1 MMGKMG
7 MDLQPGQMTPE
18 EFAFSKKAIETY
30 KNIREVIFQGDLFRL
45 ESPYS
50 SNRASLMYVT
60 KEKKRAVFFGFLLHR
75 KVGEFMPPVKLDGLD
90 PAKNYMMKEINLA
103 DGKSSWLSV
112 NGKVITGEIL
122 IKEGIALPLNN
133 EYDSIVVELTEQ

>member
-1 MMGKMG
+1 MAMMGKMG

-60 KEKKRAVFFGFLLHR
+60 KEKREQYSSDSFFI
-75 KVGEFMPPVKLDGLD
+75 VKWG
-90 PAKNYMMKEINLA
+90 N
-103 DGKSSWLSV
+103 SCR
-112 NGKVITGEIL
+112 
-122 IKEGIALPLNN
+122 
-133 EYDSIVVELTEQ
+133 Q

>member
-1 MMGKMG
+1 
-7 MDLQPGQMTPE
+7 
-18 EFAFSKKAIETY
+18 
-30 KNIREVIFQGDLFRL
+30 
-45 ESPYS
+45 
-50 SNRASLMYVT
+50 
-60 KEKKRAVFFGFLLHR
+60 
-75 KVGEFMPPVKLDGLD
+75 MPPVKLDGLD